1 MKLKLNAIC
10 YLIIFNPISNPKCRM
25 VVLYGDTM
33 DSYGDQ
39 ARVWAGDMGWS
50 EETTD
55 NIMRLNKDGCFL
67 KVIM

>member
-1 MKLKLNAIC
+1 
-10 YLIIFNPISNPKCRM
+10 M

-55 NIMRLNKDGCFL
+55 AYIKM
-67 KVIM
+67 VVS

>member
-1 MKLKLNAIC
+1 
-10 YLIIFNPISNPKCRM
+10 M

-39 ARVWAGDMGWS
+39 ARVWAGHMGWS

-55 NIMRLNKDGCFL
+55 NVMRLNKDGCFL

>member
-1 MKLKLNAIC
+1 
-10 YLIIFNPISNPKCRM
+10 M

-33 DSYGDQ
+33 DRYGDQ

>member
-1 MKLKLNAIC
+1 
-10 YLIIFNPISNPKCRM
+10 M